1 MSVGTHRAPME
12 HQDDIV
18 WSAAVKRAIAY
29 LYPPPPTPTTDKG
42 KMGRGSVDASSLRFS
57 FCRGR
62 GVQLRMSQ

>member
-29 LYPPPPTPTTDKG
+29 LYPPPPPPPPPTKEKWG
-42 KMGRGSVDASSLRFS
+42 E
-57 FCRGR
+57 
-62 GVQLRMSQ
+62 GV

>member
-29 LYPPPPTPTTDKG
+29 LYPPPPPPPTKEKWG
-42 KMGRGSVDASSLRFS
+42 E
-57 FCRGR
+57 
-62 GVQLRMSQ
+62 GV